1 MRIHRPMPV
10 LLSLLLAPATGVAA
24 AGAGSSTPAPLL
36 LLTATA
42 ALAVV
47 ALFAAQ
53 SLLSRRIPRS
63 AKTPPV
69 RCVLQRDDAQ
79 EQKAAAGQQRHPLGS
94 SVALSAAS
102 NGAATGV
109 VTQYEPAT
117 DRYDV
122 QLSSSETVTLHASQ
136 LQQPTVS
143 ALYVYP
149 IKSCGGLS
157 FPSAQL
163 TPKGLLHDR
172 EWVIIDAARNKFVTQ
187 RRFPKMALIRPKL
200 LPDAA
205 ASHIQSL
212 VLTAEGMPDLEVP
225 VVRSPDG
232 PERLVSI
239 WKDSVQGVD
248 QGDAAAQWLDTFL
261 GEERRH
267 FRLVRVKDAFTRHT
281 QPKYAPGHATNFA
294 DAFPFLLT
302 LEASLTQLNEKL
314 DESVPM
320 NRFRPNIVL
329 RGSPAFADEH
339 WNCVVIG
346 GLRFRNVRPCAR
358 CAMPSVDQSTG
369 TTHAKREP
377 SRTIVRERNGVR
389 LGFIDGKKVEGYF
402 GSNLVVELESS
413 SSTPPQLAVG
423 ASVKVLTLKSEVV
436 A

>member
-1 MRIHRPMPV
+1 MRIHRPVPV
-10 LLSLLLAPATGVAA
+10 LLSLLLAPAAGVAA

-42 ALAVV
+42 ALAV

-53 SLLSRRIPRS
+53 SLLSRRVPRS
-63 AKTPPV
+63 AEKPPV
-69 RCVLQRDDAQ
+69 RSVLQRDDAQ
-79 EQKAAAGQQRHPLGS
+79 EQKAAASQQQHPLGS

-102 NGAATGV
+102 DGATTGV

-122 QLSSSETVTLHASQ
+122 QLSPSETVTFHASQ

-149 IKSCGGLS
+149 IKSCSGLS

-205 ASHIQSL
+205 ASHIQSV

-239 WKDSVQGVD
+239 WKDLVQGVD

-261 GEERRH
+261 DEERRH

-281 QPKYAPGHATNFA
+281 QAKYAPGHATNFA
-294 DAFPFLLT
+294 DGFPFLLT

-314 DESVPM
+314 DVSVPM

-369 TTHAKREP
+369 TMHAKREP
-377 SRTIVRERNGVR
+377 SRTIVRERNGVQ
-389 LGFIDGKKVEGYF
+389 LGFTDGKKVEGYF
-402 GSNLVVELESS
+402 GSNMVVELESS
-413 SSTPPQLAVG
+413 DSTAPQLTVG